1 MMTVADP
8 RDTPALLRAAAALA
22 TALVVATLLGAER
35 VGAPS
40 SAALVVSAIGW
51 ALVIRRDQRRVI
63 VDEHR
68 SITAADRWTAVATAV
83 IVGVIVL
90 GSGLGSGMGVDG
102 PVAGAILGVTAA
114 AMGSQAVTDLATHRL
129 PLRSSHLSALAILMI
144 ALVDGGGAG
153 VAVAIGAVT
162 MTAIA
167 VVVARL
173 TRGSLG
179 RGDVHLGLPLGAV
192 VGWSAGRHGGSS
204 LLSDVAGKVLTAWG
218 LTAVSAGLVVAV
230 LLITRR
236 VGRTSHIPYGPFMVA
251 GSLLVLIGA

>member
-83 IVGVIVL
+83 IVGVIV
-90 GSGLGSGMGVDG
+90 LGSGMGVDG